1 MVTTTYNLSELHAHV
16 SSVRMWPGQFNRVLA
31 EALNE
36 TGNAMVLSTVGAI
49 AQETGLTIAATANYV
64 TSLPATPSNLVYEMR
79 VQAGM
84 IETELNS
91 RPLPQRGFPQRQF
104 SEMTDESTMVN
115 LVTMKDGKVCP
126 ICEMIEKEGP
136 YSMEEFNRLRDVH
149 PHLLNK
155 ALNCRC
161 SLVPFKPEGREPAH
175 GGTAHIDLH
184 NAQHD
189 LAANIRAKTRQM
201 IKDRGS

>member
-1 MVTTTYNLSELHAHV
+1 MRLL
-16 SSVRMWPGQFNRVLA
+16 PGQFNRALS

-36 TGNAMVLSTVGAI
+36 TGNAMVLSTQDAI
-49 AQETGLTIAATANYV
+49 AHETGLTIATTANFV
-64 TSLPATPSNLVYEMR
+64 TSMPSTPQNLVYEMR
-79 VQAGM
+79 VQANM

-91 RPLPQRGFPQRQF
+91 RPLPQRGFPQREF
-104 SEMTDESTMVN
+104 NDMRDESQLVN
-115 LVTMKDGKVCP
+115 LVTMQDGKVCP

-136 YSMEEFNRLRDVH
+136 YTIEEFNRLRDVH

-155 ALNCRC
+155 NLNCRC
-161 SLVPFKPEGREPAH
+161 SLVPFKPESREPAG